1 MFFEIIKG
9 CLIPFFGT
17 ALGAACVFFIKGGL
31 GNRAQS
37 AFAAFAAG
45 VMAAA
50 SVWSLII
57 PAIDASAYM
66 GKLSFLPCVV
76 GFFIGIF
83 FLLICDALDASIRR
97 ASGKARDKNGMLLL
111 AVTIHNVP
119 EGMAVGAVFAAL
131 MQGSVGISLLEA
143 MALSIGIA
151 VQNFP
156 EGAIVSMPI
165 RASGAG
171 RWKAFAY
178 GSLSGAVEPAAAFLT
193 VLLSDILVPII
204 PYLLGFAAGAMIYAV
219 AVELIPE
226 MWEGDIPKSWVI
238 FFALGFA
245 LMMSLDVTLG

>member
-1 MFFEIIKG
+1 MFFEILKG
-9 CLIPFFGT
+9 CLIPFLGT
-17 ALGAACVFFIKGGL
+17 TLGAACVLFVKGGL
-31 GNRAQS
+31 GARSRS

-83 FLLICDALDASIRR
+83 FLLTCDALDAAVRQ
-97 ASGKARDKNGMLLL
+97 ASGRARDKNGMLLL
-111 AVTIHNVP
+111 AVTIHNIP

-131 MQGSVGISLLEA
+131 AQGSVGIGLLEA
-143 MALSIGIA
+143 MALSVGIA
-151 VQNFP
+151 IQNFP
-156 EGAIVSMPI
+156 EGAIVSMPL
-165 RASGAG
+165 RASGMG
-171 RWKAFAY
+171 RWKSFFFGA
-178 GSLSGAVEPAAAFLT
+178 LSGAVEPVAAFLT
-193 VLLSDILVPII
+193 VLLADILVPVI

-226 MWEGDIPKSWVI
+226 MWEGDVPKVWVM

-245 LMMSLDVTLG
+245 LMMTLDVTLG